1 MFDADTQAQLPL
13 FADIYRQMDLVIGMR
28 GHSNIVPF
36 GLGTPVV
43 GLGSHNK
50 NRFFLAQIG
59 AEKAMINTQTFPQGC
74 SAEEMFALVA
84 KSGPA
89 ARMSASATGWSGA
102 RRRPFRPACR

>member
-1 MFDADTQAQLPL
+1 
-13 FADIYRQMDLVIGMR
+13 MDLVVGMR

-59 AEKAMINTQTFPQGC
+59 TEHAMINTQNYPEGC
-74 SAEEMFALVA
+74 SEDAMFDVLTGVLDDKTLSGRLKQRFAELTRVSEDFNARTVALL
-84 KSGPA
+84 GN
-89 ARMSASATGWSGA
+89 
-102 RRRPFRPACR
+102 